1 MATVEAASSECISAV
16 QRRKEGIGIYC
27 TSKEQAAKERRTVLT
42 LSDDEIDRDELQT
55 IWANGE
61 LQGK

>member
-1 MATVEAASSECISAV
+1 MEAASSECIPAV
-16 QRRKEGIGIYC
+16 QRRMEGIGIYRK
-27 TSKEQAAKERRTVLT
+27 SKEQAAKERRTVLT
-42 LSDDEIDRDELQT
+42 LSDDDIYRDEPQT